1 MASSLNTSDR
11 ETKQVLIQRSQ
22 FAEESEN
29 KKNKAKPVFNREE
42 VGLRQ
47 QVRTRIRKKAPE
59 RLIYLLGDISWSIK
73 LISYVMILLYK
84 PIKWENY
91 FFSVLY

>member
-1 MASSLNTSDR
+1 MKKKI
-11 ETKQVLIQRSQ
+11 KQNQ
-22 FAEESEN
+22 FLTR
-29 KKNKAKPVFNREE
+29 NRW
-42 VGLRQ
+42 VSGQ

-59 RLIYLLGDISWSIK
+59 LLIYLLNDISWSIK
-73 LISYVMILLYK
+73 LINYVMILLYK